1 MKINGIA
8 LHLTRNFLTVLS
20 NQVAVLGSAL
30 LMFPTTILHHHLNT
44 DDMEPFIKVCSVPLV
59 WQKCL
64 TLLQQVDHIHALSVI
79 VIGCSGRSCVQKT
92 FYKVKELLLVLRWYA
107 SITIN

>member
-1 MKINGIA
+1 MKVNGIA
-8 LHLTRNFLTVLS
+8 LHLTRNTPTVLS
-20 NQVAVLGSAL
+20 NLVAVLGSAL

-64 TLLQQVDHIHALSVI
+64 SLLQQVEDHIHALS

-92 FYKVKELLLVLRWYA
+92 FYEVKELFLVLRWYA